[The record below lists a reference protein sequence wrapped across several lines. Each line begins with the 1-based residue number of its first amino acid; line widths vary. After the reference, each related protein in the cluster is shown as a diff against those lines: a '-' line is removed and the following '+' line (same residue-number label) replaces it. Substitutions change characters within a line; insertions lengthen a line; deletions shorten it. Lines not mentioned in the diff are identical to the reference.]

1 MNCGD
6 IDFNQHL
13 EKRDFIK
20 EAGDMIGI
28 NLKEPIDLSQ
38 MQVHNVSSEPFRDE
52 QGCFYIKRS
61 TNLFIHTIN
70 EHGEREELKI
80 TFELKSQRQPKRDKD
95 ETLDE
100 QEARKRT
107 RKE

>member
-1 MNCGD
+1 MSCGD
-6 IDFNQHL
+6 IDFHQHL

-20 EAGDMIGI
+20 EAGDMVGI

-52 QGCFYIKRS
+52 NGYFYVNRS
-61 TNLFIHTIN
+61 ANLFIHTIN

-80 TFELKSQRQPKRDKD
+80 TFELKSQRQPKIDN
-95 ETLDE
+95 ETP
-100 QEARKRT
+100 APIH
-107 RKE
+107 